1 MAPGN
6 SAALMGRS
14 RGREALG
21 GPRVAASWEINELA
35 PLFIREERGEAEIT
49 SFIRSVDKGWK
60 ESSQAPGC
68 DAVGLGWVAGGIR
81 GGLKQLWR

>member
-1 MAPGN
+1 MAPRN
-6 SAALMGRS
+6 SAALMGQS

-49 SFIRSVDKGWK
+49 SFIRSVDKG
-60 ESSQAPGC
+60 
-68 DAVGLGWVAGGIR
+68 
-81 GGLKQLWR
+81 